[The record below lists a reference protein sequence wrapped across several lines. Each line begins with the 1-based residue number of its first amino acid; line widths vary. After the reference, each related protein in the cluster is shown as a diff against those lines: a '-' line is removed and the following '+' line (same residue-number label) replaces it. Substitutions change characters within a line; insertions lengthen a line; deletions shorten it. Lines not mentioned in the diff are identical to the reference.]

1 MSGPSLV
8 ILAAGRA
15 RRYGGVKQ
23 LAPIGKHGEGVIDL
37 LASDAYAAGFEDIV
51 IVVNEDTGPMIEQ
64 HVAWHWPKGRNV
76 TFAIQEKQRGTVSA
90 VLAAEDYLD
99 LSKPFGVSNADDLY
113 GREAFMKLGQYLAEK
128 DHDCLVGFEL
138 DRALVGNLPV
148 SRGICQVNDQG
159 YLMDI
164 VERRN
169 VHATINGYDAD
180 DGLMPESLSPL
191 ETVSMNLWGFQP
203 SILPLMHEALDA
215 HDFSVEPEIQLST
228 FVGQVLKKFPGRPFI
243 VLPTRSRCIGVT
255 HAQDLPVAQLLVRL
269 EIEVG
274 QRPEY
279 AFAEGSTSP
288 SSPPVA

>member
-37 LASDAYAAGFEDIV
+37 LAADAFAAGFDDVV

-64 HVAWHWPKGRNV
+64 HVGWHWPKDHRI
-76 TFAIQEKQRGTVSA
+76 TFALQEKQRGTVSA
-90 VLAAEDYLD
+90 VLAAESDLD
-99 LSKPFGVSNADDLY
+99 LTKPFGVSNADDLY
-113 GREAFMKLGQYLAEK
+113 GREAFMKLGQHLASS
-128 DHDCLVGFEL
+128 DRNCLVGFEL

-148 SRGICQVNDQG
+148 SRGLCQVDDDG
-159 YLMDI
+159 RLTDI

-169 VHATINGYDAD
+169 VHATTDGYDAD
-180 DGLMPESLSPL
+180 DGLEPVSLSPL
-191 ETVSMNLWGFQP
+191 ATVSMNLWGFQP
-203 SILPLMHEALDA
+203 TILPLMRAALDE
-215 HDFSVEPEIQLST
+215 HDFAEEPELQLST
-228 FVGQVLKKFPGRPFI
+228 FVGRILREGPTIVFD

-279 AFAEGSTSP
+279 TF
-288 SSPPVA
+288 VN

>member
-1 MSGPSLV
+1 MSSPTLI

-37 LASDAYAAGFEDIV
+37 IAADAFAAGFGDIV

-64 HVAWHWPKGRNV
+64 HVSWHWPKEHRV
-76 TFAIQEKQRGTVSA
+76 TFALQEKQRGTVSA
-90 VLAAEDYLD
+90 VLAAESSLD
-99 LSKPFGVSNADDLY
+99 TTKKFGVSNADDLY
-113 GREAFMKLGQYLAEK
+113 GREAFLKLGQHFAQS
-128 DHDCLVGFEL
+128 DHHCLVGFEL

-148 SRGICQVNDQG
+148 SRGICRVDDDG
-159 YLMDI
+159 RLVDI

-169 VHATINGYDAD
+169 VHSTLEGYDAD
-180 DGLMPESLSPL
+180 DGLEPVSLSPL

-203 SILPLMHEALDA
+203 EILPLMHQALEE
-215 HDFSVEPEIQLST
+215 HDFAEEPEIQLST
-228 FVGQVLKKFPGRPFI
+228 FVGQILRKDPSISFD

-279 AFAEGSTSP
+279 AF
-288 SSPPVA
+288 VN